1 MFMASMTLTEMRY
14 ISALDKTR
22 HFGKAADIC
31 HVSQPT
37 LSVAIKKV
45 EQQIGAPLFERG
57 ASEIR
62 TTPLGESI
70 VAQIR
75 RVLDEALRLEEIATQ
90 SRDPLKGPLRVGV
103 IYTIAPYLLPSL
115 IPVLHQLAPDM
126 PLFLRED
133 FTGNLIPMLKD
144 GELDVLVLAL
154 PIDMP
159 GVVTQKVYEEPFR
172 VVVPASHQWA
182 TREAISP
189 TALDGEQLLLLGSG
203 NCFRDQ
209 VLEACP
215 RLQRA
220 EGLAGSMEGSSL
232 ETIRH
237 MVASGAGVAVM
248 PSSAADPLMGRE
260 PMVKVLPFA
269 QDTGDD
275 GGQLAATSPF
285 RSVGLA
291 WRATFPRPK
300 AIDAVRQAIL
310 SCQLPGVKKVTRP

>member
-1 MFMASMTLTEMRY
+1 MASMTLTEMRY
-14 ISALDKTR
+14 ITALDKTR
-22 HFGKAADIC
+22 HFGKAAELC

-37 LSVAIKKV
+37 LSVAIKKA

-62 TTPLGESI
+62 TTPLGEQV
-70 VAQIR
+70 VAQIK

-103 IYTIAPYLLPSL
+103 IYTIAPYLLPAL
-115 IPVLHQLAPDM
+115 IPVLHKLAPDM

-133 FTGNLIPMLKD
+133 FTANLIPMLRE
-144 GELDVLVLAL
+144 GELDVIVLAL
-154 PIDMP
+154 PVDAP
-159 GVVTQKVYEEPFR
+159 GVVSQRVYEEPFR
-172 VVVPASHQWA
+172 VVVPAAHEWA
-182 TREAISP
+182 GRQSISNNE
-189 TALDGEQLLLLGSG
+189 LDGQNLLLLGSG

-220 EGLAGSMEGSSL
+220 EGLAGSLEGSSL

-237 MVASGAGVAVM
+237 MVASGAGIAVM
-248 PSSAADPLMGRE
+248 PSSAADPLMTKE

-269 QDTGDD
+269 QAAKKQGADLTTDTG
-275 GGQLAATSPF
+275 GRT
-285 RSVGLA
+285 VGLA

-310 SCQLPGVKKVTRP
+310 SCQLPGVRKAH

>member
-1 MFMASMTLTEMRY
+1 MASMTLTEMRY

-22 HFGKAADIC
+22 HFGKAADHC

-62 TTPLGESI
+62 PTPLGELI
-70 VAQIR
+70 VAQIK
-75 RVLDEALRLEEIATQ
+75 RVLDETLRLEEIATQ

-115 IPVLHQLAPDM
+115 IPVLHKLAPDM

-133 FTGNLIPMLKD
+133 FTANLIPMLKD

-154 PIDMP
+154 PVDVP
-159 GVVTQKVYEEPFR
+159 GIVSQKVYEEPFR
-172 VVVPASHQWA
+172 VVVPASHAWA
-182 TREAISP
+182 DRENINPAE
-189 TALDGEQLLLLGSG
+189 LDGEQLLLLGSG

-220 EGLAGSMEGSSL
+220 EGLAGSLEGSSL

-248 PSSAADPLMGRE
+248 PSSAADPLVGRE

-269 QDTGDD
+269 SDSKESAKKVSASP
-275 GGQLAATSPF
+275 AA
-285 RSVGLA
+285 RVVGLA
-291 WRATFPRPK
+291 WRTTFPRPK

-310 SCQLPGVKKVTRP
+310 SCQLPGVKTASKS

>member
-1 MFMASMTLTEMRY
+1 MASMTLTEMRY

-70 VAQIR
+70 VAQIK
-75 RVLDEALRLEEIATQ
+75 RVLDETLRLEEIATQ
-90 SRDPLKGPLRVGV
+90 SRDPLKGPLSVGV

-115 IPVLHQLAPDM
+115 IPVLHQLAPEM

-172 VVVPASHQWA
+172 VVVPSSHPWAS
-182 TREAISP
+182 REAISP
-189 TALDGEQLLLLGSG
+189 AALDGEQLLLLGSG

-248 PSSAADPLMGRE
+248 PSAAADPLVGRE

-269 QDTGDD
+269 VDTLHEVDLSAGK
-275 GGQLAATSPF
+275 SPS
-285 RSVGLA
+285 RVVGLA
-291 WRATFPRPK
+291 WRTTFPRPK

-310 SCQLPGVKKVTRP
+310 CCQLPGVNKFARP

>member
-1 MFMASMTLTEMRY
+1 MASMTLTEMRY
-14 ISALDKTR
+14 ITALDKTR
-22 HFGKAADIC
+22 HFGRAADAC

-62 TTPLGESI
+62 TTPLGELI
-70 VAQIR
+70 VTQIK
-75 RVLDEALRLEEIATQ
+75 RVLDETLRLDEIATQ

-103 IYTIAPYLLPSL
+103 IYTIAPYLLPAL
-115 IPVLHQLAPDM
+115 IPVLHKLAPDM

-133 FTGNLIPMLKD
+133 FTANLIPMLKE
-144 GELDVLVLAL
+144 GELDILVLAL
-154 PIDMP
+154 PVDVP
-159 GVVTQKVYEEPFR
+159 GIVAQRVYEEPFR
-172 VVVPASHQWA
+172 VVVPAAHEWA
-182 TREAISP
+182 GRKSVRNDE
-189 TALDGEQLLLLGSG
+189 LDGQQLLLLGSG

-220 EGLAGSMEGSSL
+220 EGLSGSIEGSSL

-237 MVASGAGVAVM
+237 MVASGAGIAVM
-248 PSSAADPLMGRE
+248 PSSAADPLVDRE

-269 QDTGDD
+269 EASGHVAKPGESAGVGRT
-275 GGQLAATSPF
+275 
-285 RSVGLA
+285 VGLA
-291 WRATFPRPK
+291 WRTTFPRPK
-300 AIDAVRQAIL
+300 AVDAVRQAIL
-310 SCQLPGVKKVTRP
+310 SCQLPGVSKAS

>member
-1 MFMASMTLTEMRY
+1 MASMTLTEMRY

-22 HFGKAADIC
+22 HFGRAADAC

-62 TTPLGESI
+62 TTPLGELI
-70 VAQIR
+70 VTQIK
-75 RVLDEALRLEEIATQ
+75 RVLDETLRLDEIATQ

-103 IYTIAPYLLPSL
+103 IYTIAPYLLPAL
-115 IPVLHQLAPDM
+115 IPVLHKLAPDM

-133 FTGNLIPMLKD
+133 FTANLIPMLKE
-144 GELDVLVLAL
+144 GELDILVLAL
-154 PIDMP
+154 PVDVP
-159 GVVTQKVYEEPFR
+159 GIVAQRVYEEPFR
-172 VVVPASHQWA
+172 VVVPAAHEWA
-182 TREAISP
+182 GRKSVRNDE
-189 TALDGEQLLLLGSG
+189 LDGQQLLLLGSG

-220 EGLAGSMEGSSL
+220 EGLSGSIEGSSL

-237 MVASGAGVAVM
+237 MVASGAGIAVM
-248 PSSAADPLMGRE
+248 PSSAADPLVDRE

-269 QDTGDD
+269 EAS
-275 GGQLAATSPF
+275 GQVARPGESAGVGRT
-285 RSVGLA
+285 VGLA
-291 WRATFPRPK
+291 WRTTFPRPK
-300 AIDAVRQAIL
+300 AVDAVRQAIL
-310 SCQLPGVKKVTRP
+310 SCQLPGVSKAS

>member
-1 MFMASMTLTEMRY
+1 MASMTLTEMRY
-14 ISALDKTR
+14 ITALDKTR
-22 HFGKAADIC
+22 HFGRAADAC

-62 TTPLGESI
+62 TTPLGELI
-70 VAQIR
+70 VTQIK
-75 RVLDEALRLEEIATQ
+75 RVLDETLRLDEIATQ

-103 IYTIAPYLLPSL
+103 IYTIAPYLLPAL
-115 IPVLHQLAPDM
+115 IPVLHKLAPDM

-133 FTGNLIPMLKD
+133 FTANLIPMLKE
-144 GELDVLVLAL
+144 GELDILVLAL
-154 PIDMP
+154 PVDVP
-159 GVVTQKVYEEPFR
+159 GIVAQRVYEEPFR
-172 VVVPASHQWA
+172 VVVPAAHEWA
-182 TREAISP
+182 DRKSVRNDE
-189 TALDGEQLLLLGSG
+189 LDGQQLLLLGSG

-220 EGLAGSMEGSSL
+220 EGMSGSIEGSSL

-237 MVASGAGVAVM
+237 MVASGAGIAVM
-248 PSSAADPLMGRE
+248 PSSAADPLVDRE

-269 QDTGDD
+269 EASGHVAKPGESAGVGRT
-275 GGQLAATSPF
+275 
-285 RSVGLA
+285 VGLA
-291 WRATFPRPK
+291 WRTTFPRPK
-300 AIDAVRQAIL
+300 AVDAVRQAIL
-310 SCQLPGVKKVTRP
+310 SCQLPGVSKAS

>member
-1 MFMASMTLTEMRY
+1 MATITLTEMRY

-22 HFGKAADIC
+22 HFGKAADMC

-57 ASEIR
+57 ANEIR
-62 TTPLGESI
+62 TTPLGEQ
-70 VAQIR
+70 VVVQVK
-75 RVLDEALRLEEIATQ
+75 RVLDEALRLEEIATL

-115 IPVLHQLAPDM
+115 IPLLHKLAPEM

-133 FTGNLIPMLKD
+133 FTANLLSALKD
-144 GELDVLVLAL
+144 GELDVVVLAL
-154 PIDMP
+154 PIEAP
-159 GVVTQKVYEEPFR
+159 GIVTQRLYEEPFR
-172 VVVPASHQWA
+172 VVVPATHAWA
-182 TREAISP
+182 KR
-189 TALDGEQLLLLGSG
+189 TAVKNNELNGENLLLLGSG

-215 RLQRA
+215 RLLRG
-220 EGLAGSMEGSSL
+220 EGLSGSLEGSSL

-237 MVASGAGVAVM
+237 MVASGAGIAVM
-248 PSSAADPLMGRE
+248 PSSAADPLVVRE
-260 PMVKVLPFA
+260 PMVKVLPFEA
-269 QDTGDD
+269 KTAK
-275 GGQLAATSPF
+275 AAKVKEGAEIG
-285 RSVGLA
+285 RAVGLA

-310 SCQLPGVKKVTRP
+310 SCQLPGVAMSK

>member
-1 MFMASMTLTEMRY
+1 MASMTLTEMRY
-14 ISALDKTR
+14 ISTLDKTR
-22 HFGKAADIC
+22 HFGKAADLC

-62 TTPLGESI
+62 PTPLGELV
-70 VAQIR
+70 VAQIK
-75 RVLDEALRLEEIATQ
+75 RVLDETLRLEEIATQ

-103 IYTIAPYLLPSL
+103 IYTVAPYLLPSL
-115 IPVLHQLAPDM
+115 IPVLHRLAPDM

-133 FTGNLIPMLKD
+133 FTANLIPMLKD

-154 PIDMP
+154 PVDVP
-159 GVVTQKVYEEPFR
+159 GIVSQKVYEEPFR
-172 VVVPASHQWA
+172 VVVPASHAWA
-182 TREAISP
+182 DRNKINPAE
-189 TALDGEQLLLLGSG
+189 LDGEQLLLLGSG

-220 EGLAGSMEGSSL
+220 EGLAGSLEGSSL

-248 PSSAADPLMGRE
+248 PSSAADPLVGRE
-260 PMVKVLPFA
+260 PMVRVLPFA
-269 QDTGDD
+269 NTAKSNGETTA
-275 GGQLAATSPF
+275 GSSAA
-285 RSVGLA
+285 RVVGLA
-291 WRATFPRPK
+291 WRTTFPRPK

-310 SCQLPGVKKVTRP
+310 SCQLPGVKTTSNS

>member
-1 MFMASMTLTEMRY
+1 MASMTLTEMRY
-14 ISALDKTR
+14 ITALDKTR
-22 HFGKAADIC
+22 HFGKAAELC

-62 TTPLGESI
+62 TTPLGEQV
-70 VAQIR
+70 VAQIK

-103 IYTIAPYLLPSL
+103 IYTIAPYLLPAL
-115 IPVLHQLAPDM
+115 IPVLHKLAPDM

-133 FTGNLIPMLKD
+133 FTANLVPMLKE
-144 GELDVLVLAL
+144 GELDVIVLAL
-154 PIDMP
+154 PVDVP
-159 GVVTQKVYEEPFR
+159 GVVSQRVYEEPFR
-172 VVVPASHQWA
+172 VVVPAGHEWA
-182 TREAISP
+182 SRQSIRNDE
-189 TALDGEQLLLLGSG
+189 LDGQNLLLLGSG

-237 MVASGAGVAVM
+237 MVASGAGIAVM
-248 PSSAADPLMGRE
+248 PSSAADPLVDRE

-269 QDTGDD
+269 EPSKK
-275 GGQLAATSPF
+275 ATSNAETEGIG
-285 RSVGLA
+285 RTVGLV

-310 SCQLPGVKKVTRP
+310 ACQLPGVSKAL

>member
-1 MFMASMTLTEMRY
+1 MASMTLTEMRY

-22 HFGKAADIC
+22 HFGRAADAC

-57 ASEIR
+57 ATEIR
-62 TTPLGESI
+62 TTPLGSEI
-70 VAQIR
+70 VAQIK

-90 SRDPLKGPLRVGV
+90 NRDPLKGPLRVGV
-103 IYTIAPYLLPSL
+103 IYTIAPYLLPAL
-115 IPVLHQLAPDM
+115 IPVLHHLAPEM

-133 FTGNLIPMLKD
+133 FTANLLPALKE

-154 PIDMP
+154 PVDLP
-159 GVVTQKVYEEPFR
+159 GIVTQKVYEEPFR
-172 VVVPASHQWA
+172 VVVPASHAWA
-182 TREAISP
+182 NRDSVANDE
-189 TALDGEQLLLLGSG
+189 LEGEQLLLLGSG

-220 EGLAGSMEGSSL
+220 EGLSGSLEGSSL

-248 PSSAADPLMGRE
+248 PSSAADPLVGRE
-260 PMVKVLPFA
+260 PMVKVLPFDVKTPKSMA
-269 QDTGDD
+269 SGEIGRT
-275 GGQLAATSPF
+275 
-285 RSVGLA
+285 VGLA

-300 AIDAVRQAIL
+300 AIDVVRQAIL
-310 SCQLPGVKKVTRP
+310 SCELPGVSTSR

>member
-1 MFMASMTLTEMRY
+1 MASMTLTEMRY
-14 ISALDKTR
+14 ISALDRTR
-22 HFGKAADIC
+22 HFGKAADLC

-57 ASEIR
+57 AAEIR
-62 TTPLGESI
+62 TTPLGEQV
-70 VAQIR
+70 VAQVK

-115 IPVLHQLAPDM
+115 IPILHKLAPEM

-133 FTGNLIPMLKD
+133 FTANLLPALKE

-154 PIDMP
+154 PVDLP
-159 GVVTQKVYEEPFR
+159 GIVTQKVYEEPFR
-172 VVVPASHQWA
+172 VVVPASHAWA
-182 TREAISP
+182 KRHTVRNDE
-189 TALDGEQLLLLGSG
+189 LEGENLLLLGSG

-220 EGLAGSMEGSSL
+220 EGLSGSLEGSSL

-237 MVASGAGVAVM
+237 MVASGAGIAVM
-248 PSSAADPLMGRE
+248 PSSAADPLMVRE
-260 PMVKVLPFA
+260 PMVKVLPFERKSS
-269 QDTGDD
+269 D
-275 GGQLAATSPF
+275 GVHRKDRAAGEIGRT
-285 RSVGLA
+285 VGLA

-300 AIDAVRQAIL
+300 AVDAVRQAIL
-310 SCQLPGVKKVTRP
+310 SCQLPGVSIGK

>member
-1 MFMASMTLTEMRY
+1 MTLTEMRY
-14 ISALDKTR
+14 ITALDKTR
-22 HFGKAADIC
+22 HFGRAADAC

-62 TTPLGESI
+62 TTPLGELI
-70 VAQIR
+70 VTQIK
-75 RVLDEALRLEEIATQ
+75 RVLDETLRLDEIATQ

-103 IYTIAPYLLPSL
+103 IYTIAPYLLPAL
-115 IPVLHQLAPDM
+115 IPVLHKLAPDM

-133 FTGNLIPMLKD
+133 FTANLIPMLKE

-154 PIDMP
+154 PVDVP
-159 GVVTQKVYEEPFR
+159 GIVAQRVYEEPFR
-172 VVVPASHQWA
+172 VVVPAAHEWA
-182 TREAISP
+182 GRKSVRNDE
-189 TALDGEQLLLLGSG
+189 LDGQQLLLLGSG

-220 EGLAGSMEGSSL
+220 EGMSGSIEGSSL

-237 MVASGAGVAVM
+237 MVASGAGIAVM
-248 PSSAADPLMGRE
+248 PSSAADPLVDRE

-269 QDTGDD
+269 EAS
-275 GGQLAATSPF
+275 GQVARPGESAGVGRT
-285 RSVGLA
+285 VGLA
-291 WRATFPRPK
+291 WRTTFPRPK
-300 AIDAVRQAIL
+300 AVDAVRQAIL
-310 SCQLPGVKKVTRP
+310 SCQLPGVSKAS